1 MASTKLSTI
10 QTPLTDELLKN
21 FSTLKEA
28 IKRKQVD
35 RSVVAKLLPNVE
47 DLETET
53 DDAIAQLL
61 RSRATIAA
69 DIAAAGND
77 QAKAQMFL
85 LLEEQDTMLKRAL
98 SVYQML
104 GY

>member
-1 MASTKLSTI
+1 MASTKLSDI

-21 FSTLKEA
+21 CSTLKEA
-28 IKRKQVD
+28 IKSRQVD
-35 RSVVAKLLPNVE
+35 RLAVAKLLPNVE

-53 DDAIAQLL
+53 DDAIGQLIL
-61 RSRATIAA
+61 SRTAIAA
-69 DIAAAGND
+69 DVAADGND

-98 SVYQML
+98 AVYQML